1 MCVAFASPLFLL
13 FVVVVSVTVSMSM
26 SMVPARCPGDSR
38 CPRRRLSTSISVSI
52 PIKYIRC
59 YQEALERQPGD
70 HMINPRVH
78 HSVAETLEAM
88 GGYTD
93 ALKHERLSHAG

>member
-1 MCVAFASPLFLL
+1 MPFFFFYVCAPTAL
-13 FVVVVSVTVSMSM
+13 
-26 SMVPARCPGDSR
+26 
-38 CPRRRLSTSISVSI
+38 
-52 PIKYIRC
+52 YRC

>member
-1 MCVAFASPLFLL
+1 MFVSFCYLFFSVA
-13 FVVVVSVTVSMSM
+13 
-26 SMVPARCPGDSR
+26 R
-38 CPRRRLSTSISVSI
+38 
-52 PIKYIRC
+52 RC

-78 HSVAETLEAM
+78 HSVSETLEAM

>member
-1 MCVAFASPLFLL
+1 MFCFSTFMFVSFCYLFFSVA
-13 FVVVVSVTVSMSM
+13 
-26 SMVPARCPGDSR
+26 R
-38 CPRRRLSTSISVSI
+38 
-52 PIKYIRC
+52 RC

-78 HSVAETLEAM
+78 HSVSETLEAM

>member
-1 MCVAFASPLFLL
+1 MNRALAHMRAFCFLVEL
-13 FVVVVSVTVSMSM
+13 AAGPSH
-26 SMVPARCPGDSR
+26 PE
-38 CPRRRLSTSISVSI
+38 LSNAYHRMGRAYQDLGSAIMAL
-52 PIKYIRC
+52 RC
-59 YQEALERQPGD
+59 YQEALERQPRD